1 MAMEPQHPLQLSI
14 VAPIYNEAATVP
26 ALCER
31 LGAAARQVVGDSY
44 EIILVNDGSRDHSLE
59 ALRTAA
65 RNDAHVRFFS
75 LSRNF
80 GHQIAVSAG
89 LDHSRGRAVVII
101 DGDLQDPPEVI
112 PELWA
117 KYREGFKVVYA
128 KRRRRD
134 GETYFKLFTAK
145 LFYRLLKRITSVE
158 IPLDTGDFRL
168 IDRVVVDALN
178 QMPERHKFLRG
189 QISWIGFRQSYV
201 EYDRHARV
209 AGATGYTLS
218 KMLKFAVDGI
228 TAFSTYPLKVAT
240 WAGFLVS
247 GLAFMLIVYALVS
260 KFVWHEAV
268 EGWPSLMI
276 SSMFIGGVQLLS
288 IGIIGEYIG
297 RINDD
302 VKRRPLYFLE
312 ESSDGKG

>member
-1 MAMEPQHPLQLSI
+1 MEPLQKIQLSI
-14 VAPIYNEAATVP
+14 IAPIYNEAATVP
-26 ALCER
+26 ALCDR
-31 LGAAARQVVGDSY
+31 LGAVARELVGDAY
-44 EIILVNDGSRDHSLE
+44 EILLVNDGSRDRSLE
-59 ALRTAA
+59 ALREAA
-65 RNDAHVRFFS
+65 ENDPHVRYFS

-89 LDHSRGRAVVII
+89 LDRAKGKAVVII

-112 PELWA
+112 PEMWA
-117 KYREGFKVVYA
+117 KYRAGYKVVYA
-128 KRRRRD
+128 KRRKRD
-134 GETYFKLFTAK
+134 GETFFKLFTAK
-145 LFYRLLKRITSVE
+145 MFYRLLKRITTVE

-168 IDRVVVDALN
+168 IDRVVVDALK

-189 QISWIGFRQSYV
+189 QISWIGFRQTFV

-209 AGATGYTLS
+209 AGTTGYTLS

-228 TAFSTYPLKVAT
+228 TAFSTFPLKVAT
-240 WAGFLVS
+240 WTGFLVS
-247 GLAFMLIVYALVS
+247 GLAFLLIVYALVS

-276 SSMFIGGVQLLS
+276 SSMFIGGVQLIA
-288 IGIIGEYIG
+288 IGVIGEYIG

-302 VKRRPLYFLE
+302 VKGRPLYFFE
-312 ESSDGKG
+312 ETSDDGQND